1 MINTYLAL
9 AGVSIIPILITLLFP
24 KDRAFFDKNGVKGF
38 GLGVYLMLV
47 ILLLRE
53 AIEHGGF
60 AVGGGWFLGGLAF
73 SVLIGFTLKEFH
85 HHHSEEDKAHSH
97 NKSSTLRVLI
107 SDFFHNIVDGI
118 AIIAG
123 FGINIGAGI
132 TSFLGILGHQIVQQG
147 GQQVLLV
154 ESKIKPGKAIL
165 ISFIVSLSI
174 FLGFIFAGN
183 EALEITFMALSAGIV
198 AWKVGT
204 DMIHASWNKK
214 MILGFMM
221 GALILA
227 LILVL
232 IPHEH

>member
-1 MINTYLAL
+1 MTAIYLSL
-9 AGVSIIPILITLLFP
+9 AGVSIIPILITLMFP
-24 KDRAFFDKNGVKGF
+24 KNRIFFDKNGVKGF

-53 AIEHGGF
+53 AIEHGGL
-60 AVGGGWFLGGLAF
+60 ATGGGWFFGGLAF
-73 SVLIGFTLKEFH
+73 SVLIGFTFKEFH
-85 HHHSEEDKAHSH
+85 HHHNEDEKAHSH
-97 NKSSTLRVLI
+97 NKSSTWRVLI

-123 FGINIGAGI
+123 FSINIGAGI

-154 ESKIKPGKAIL
+154 ESKVKPNKAIL

-183 EALEITFMALSAGIV
+183 EAIEVIFMALSSGIV

-204 DMIHASWNKK
+204 DMIHANWNKK
-214 MILGFMM
+214 MILGFMV

-227 LILVL
+227 LILVM

>member
-1 MINTYLAL
+1 MTNTYLAL
-9 AGVSIIPILITLLFP
+9 IGVSIIPILIILLFP
-24 KDRAFFDKNGVKGF
+24 KDRSFFDKNGVKGF

-47 ILLLRE
+47 ILLLQE
-53 AIEHGGF
+53 AIVYSGF
-60 AVGGGWFLGGLAF
+60 IYGGGWFIGGLAF

-85 HHHSEEDKAHSH
+85 HHHTEEERGHSH
-97 NKSSTLRVLI
+97 NRSSTWRVLI

-132 TSFLGILGHQIVQQG
+132 TSFFGILGHQIVQQS

-154 ESKIKPGKAIL
+154 ESKVKPSKAIL

-174 FLGFIFAGN
+174 FLGFFFDGN
-183 EALEITFMALSAGIV
+183 EVLEVTFMALSAGIV

-204 DMIHASWNKK
+204 DMIHANWNKK
-214 MILGFMM
+214 MILGFMS

>member
-1 MINTYLAL
+1 MITYLAI
-9 AGVSIIPILITLLFP
+9 AGVSIIPIIITLLFP
-24 KDRAFFDKNGVKGF
+24 KDKAFFNKNGVKGF

-53 AIEHGGF
+53 AIENGGF
-60 AVGGGWFLGGLAF
+60 VTGVGWFVGGLAF
-73 SVLIGFTLKEFH
+73 SVLIGITFKEFH
-85 HHHSEEDKAHSH
+85 HHHSEEEKNHSH
-97 NKSSTLRVLI
+97 NKSSTWRVLI

-118 AIIAG
+118 TIVAG

-154 ESKIKPGKAIL
+154 ESNIKPNKAIFV
-165 ISFIVSLSI
+165 SFLVSLSM
-174 FLGFIFAGN
+174 FLAFAFQGN
-183 EALEITFMALSAGIV
+183 ETIEIIFMALSSGIV

-214 MILGFMM
+214 MILGFML